1 MLEGVAVDVGLCISG
16 ILALASNEARSSL
29 RQRLCQ
35 VHSCLPQQRP
45 CMPDR
50 DAHEVGG
57 APVLPELV
65 QERLVFGRF
74 FR

>member
-1 MLEGVAVDVGLCISG
+1 MLEGMAVDVGLCIIG

-74 FR
+74 LG